1 MLATKHLE
9 QAGCSHPDPPKVAAE
24 ILVISIQ
31 ILLLINSVALIVI
44 LMLLQ
49 YNKTMS
55 KLHLHIANANQTFTD
70 AEIAIFKN
78 TAQQAETFVS
88 SEFAQF
94 DYEVDVI
101 ITTPSFMLPTIVED
115 GIAGKTLHSRLIMI
129 SVDKSQ
135 HEVSE
140 DFIFETICH
149 EMSHSL
155 RWEKLPEYAET
166 MFDGMILEGLAV
178 ALEEK
183 AMIKLGRRNQQFFL
197 REMQKT
203 SQAEIDKIIAALQGN
218 FEDKIYDYTKIFFT
232 GDDILPRWAGYKLGY
247 YFVKQYLHQTSQTI
261 TQATLA
267 SYKDFIL

>member
-1 MLATKHLE
+1 
-9 QAGCSHPDPPKVAAE
+9 
-24 ILVISIQ
+24 
-31 ILLLINSVALIVI
+31 
-44 LMLLQ
+44 MLLQ
-49 YNKTMS
+49 YSKAMS

-78 TAQQAETFVS
+78 TAQQAETFIS

-101 ITTPSFMLPTIVED
+101 ITTPSFMLPTIAED

-135 HEVSE
+135 HGVSE

-183 AMIKLGRRNQQFFL
+183 
-197 REMQKT
+197 
-203 SQAEIDKIIAALQGN
+203 S
-218 FEDKIYDYTKIFFT
+218 
-232 GDDILPRWAGYKLGY
+232 DD
-247 YFVKQYLHQTSQTI
+247 
-261 TQATLA
+261 
-267 SYKDFIL
+267 

>member
-1 MLATKHLE
+1 
-9 QAGCSHPDPPKVAAE
+9 
-24 ILVISIQ
+24 
-31 ILLLINSVALIVI
+31 
-44 LMLLQ
+44 MLLQ
-49 YNKTMS
+49 YNKIMS
-55 KLHLHIANANQTFTD
+55 KLRLHIANASQTFTD

-101 ITTPSFMLPTIVED
+101 ITTPSFMLPTIAED

-135 HEVSE
+135 HGISE

-178 ALEEK
+178 ALEEE

-197 REMQKT
+197 REIQKT

-218 FEDKIYDYTKIFFT
+218 FEDKVYNYTKIFFT
-232 GDDILPRWAGYKLGY
+232 GDDVLPRWAGYKLGY
-247 YFVKQYLHQTSQTI
+247 YFVKQHLHQTSQTI
-261 TQATLA
+261 AQATLA

>member
-1 MLATKHLE
+1 
-9 QAGCSHPDPPKVAAE
+9 
-24 ILVISIQ
+24 
-31 ILLLINSVALIVI
+31 
-44 LMLLQ
+44 MLLQ

-70 AEIAIFKN
+70 AEIAMFKN
-78 TAQQAETFVS
+78 AAQQAEAFVS

-101 ITTPSFMLPTIVED
+101 IATPSHLLPTIAED
-115 GIAGKTLHSRLIMI
+115 GIAGKTFHSRLIMLSI
-129 SVDKSQ
+129 DKSQ
-135 HEVSE
+135 HEISE

-178 ALEEK
+178 VLEEEVM
-183 AMIKLGRRNQQFFL
+183 ADSGRRDQQFFL
-197 REMQKT
+197 REVQKT
-203 SQAEIDKIIAALQGN
+203 SQAEIDKMIAALKDSLEN
-218 FEDKIYDYTKIFFT
+218 KVYDYNKIFFT
-232 GDDILPRWAGYKLGY
+232 GDDVLPRWAGYKLGY
-247 YFVKQYLHQTSQTI
+247 YFVKQHLHQTSQTI
-261 TQATLA
+261 AQATLA

>member
-1 MLATKHLE
+1 
-9 QAGCSHPDPPKVAAE
+9 
-24 ILVISIQ
+24 
-31 ILLLINSVALIVI
+31 
-44 LMLLQ
+44 MLLQ
-49 YNKTMS
+49 YSKTMS

-101 ITTPSFMLPTIVED
+101 ITTPSFMLPTIAED

-135 HEVSE
+135 HRVSE

-178 ALEEK
+178 VLEEE
-183 AMIKLGRRNQQFFL
+183 AMVKTGRQDKQFFL
-197 REMQKT
+197 KEIQKT
-203 SQAEIDKIIAALQGN
+203 PQAEIDKMIAVLKDK
-218 FEDKIYDYTKIFFT
+218 FEGKVYDYNKIFFT
-232 GDDILPRWAGYKLGY
+232 GDDILPRWAGYRLGY
-247 YFVKQYLHQTSQTI
+247 YFVKQYLRQTDQNI
-261 TQATLA
+261 VQATLA
-267 SYKDFIL
+267 SYKDFTL

>member
-1 MLATKHLE
+1 
-9 QAGCSHPDPPKVAAE
+9 
-24 ILVISIQ
+24 
-31 ILLLINSVALIVI
+31 
-44 LMLLQ
+44 MLLQ
-49 YNKTMS
+49 YSKTMG

-101 ITTPSFMLPTIVED
+101 VTTPSFTLPTIVED

-135 HEVSE
+135 HGVSE

-178 ALEEK
+178 ALEEE
-183 AMIKLGRRNQQFFL
+183 AIIKLGRRNQQFFL

-261 TQATLA
+261 AQATLA